1 MITRDKILHV
11 IAGFVIT
18 LFVGFIAYYLCYEY
32 PQGYGILAGVLAGVG
47 KEAFDE
53 YRYGGADF
61 FDLFATIV
69 GVFFGGALVVLF
81 T

>member
-1 MITRDKILHV
+1 VIAKDKVLHV
-11 IAGFVIT
+11 VAGFVIT
-18 LFVGFIAYYLCYEY
+18 LSVGFIAYYLGYEY
-32 PQGYGILAGVLAGVG
+32 PQGYGVLAGALAGVA

-61 FDLFATIV
+61 FDFFATIV
-69 GVFFGGALVVLF
+69 GVFFGGALVVLL